1 MNPNMNRLG
10 TIALALMLAGA
21 PDQLGRLIGESPEVE
36 TVAVVPHRLADS
48 RPIAAAPAVDQF
60 E

>member
-1 MNPNMNRLG
+1 MNRLG